1 MTEIPKAPAHVGQII
16 KWDPVLADITLNQP
30 ERRGFTVNDQ
40 LERLLEASD
49 LTSEFGVMHQVL
61 ALCALPRTNPGEERQ
76 YRRDNGWWTLYMTAT
91 GVPGL
96 PYGSY
101 PRLLLAW
108 VSTEA
113 VRTRSPV
120 LDLGDSLAGFMRTL
134 GVHSTGA
141 GPRGI
146 RTHLRDQMYRLFN
159 TSIRLDTRQRIGDTQ
174 GLASVSSQ
182 VASHTEFWWELD
194 ETGQEQIDQGKIR
207 LAHDLFENL
216 LAHPVPVDLRTLRAL
231 RRSSLRDRPLPV
243 AQLCGLQAS
252 QPQNGDL
259 AAAVPAVRRPP
270 TADLRPAGD
279 TELPE
284 KRPPRTPE
292 DPGGLARAPRQSH
305 PRPRRRPRQR
315 KGGRAPD
322 LPFADE
328 NPAAIPRA
336 MTLSLLLWSALGEP
350 ESFAQPNYL
359 EVTTCSL
366 TTCNG
371 MPFHRRKGAQWY
383 AVSSTERGVMVCR
396 FIDAMRPAPRP
407 LWKSS

>member
-1 MTEIPKAPAHVGQII
+1 MTGTPKAPAHVGQII
-16 KWDPVLADITLNQP
+16 QWDPVLADITLTQP

-61 ALCALPRTNPGEERQ
+61 ALCALPRTDPGEERQ
-76 YRRDNGWWTLYMTAT
+76 YRRNNGWWTLYMTAT

-146 RTHLRDQMYRLFN
+146 RTRLRDQMYRLFN
-159 TSIRLDTRQRIGDTQ
+159 TSIRLDTRQRDGDNH
-174 GLASVSSQ
+174 GHSSVSSQ

-194 ETGQEQIDQGKIR
+194 DTGKEQIDQGKIR

-231 RRSSLRDRPLPV
+231 RRSSLGIDLYLWLNYVAFKLHGPKDVTWPQLYRQFGSHPLPQFDRRAIQNFRKNALRELKKIQV
-243 AQLCGLQAS
+243 AW
-252 QPQNGDL
+252 PE
-259 AAAVPAVRRPP
+259 
-270 TADLRPAGD
+270 LRVKVILGRAG
-279 TELPE
+279 THGRG
-284 KRPPRTPE
+284 KA
-292 DPGGLARAPRQSH
+292 GGLRIYPSPTKIQPRSRAR
-305 PRPRRRPRQR
+305 
-315 KGGRAPD
+315 
-322 LPFADE
+322 
-328 NPAAIPRA
+328 
-336 MTLSLLLWSALGEP
+336 
-350 ESFAQPNYL
+350 
-359 EVTTCSL
+359 
-366 TTCNG
+366 
-371 MPFHRRKGAQWY
+371 
-383 AVSSTERGVMVCR
+383 
-396 FIDAMRPAPRP
+396 
-407 LWKSS
+407 